1 MNKEKDITGRVL
13 ANVLCFIAGIFS
25 VYGLIGFT
33 KSRILNSL
41 EYANFKTLDYKIE
54 LIKAYQEYH
63 AATKQLIMDNL
74 SAVKVEQ
81 KVDSLENLEGRCE

>member
-13 ANVLCFIAGIFS
+13 TNILCFIAGIFS

-33 KSRILNSL
+33 KSHILNSL

-63 AATKQLIMDNL
+63 AVTKQLIMDNPPV
-74 SAVKVEQ
+74 VKAEQ
-81 KVDSLENLEGRCE
+81 KVDSLENLEDCCE